1 MKKVLILVLVSLF
14 AFLATTSIT
23 YAFTEGV
30 QAKYG
35 TDFSSY
41 EEELEAAG
49 QFNEE
54 LAAESFVLMKNDDNA
69 LPLSSSEK
77 YVSLFG
83 TRSDNIILGGAG
95 SGGGSAPNAVSI
107 KESLEAQDF
116 RLNPS
121 LVNIYSGTEQTAEL
135 PLSDIA
141 SADGSYAMY
150 KDAAIVVFSRT
161 GSEFNDAALYSVSG
175 HDDLLDHTYSLDV
188 NEKALINKVAN
199 EFDKVIVLINSAHP
213 MELSWLQDHEGVSSI
228 VWIGHPGETGAAA
241 IGKVLD
247 GTINPSG
254 KTSDIYPA
262 QFSMDPTWANFKG
275 NIQSQLVVG
284 VGEDSDTLFTY
295 YEGEGSA
302 NNVEAPLNNGTDGIA
317 SNDWDYYQ
325 YSRATDSLGQTVTV
339 DGPSSGAR
347 YYATLDYEEGIYM
360 GYRWYETA
368 NEDGFFDTDSHGLTV
383 AQRLAAADPNNPAD
397 LYYNRLDGVVYPFG
411 YGLSYTTFDVE
422 IVSANNSGVSISN
435 GAQLNTAY
443 GQEITLNVKV
453 TNTGDVAGKKVVQVY
468 YSAPYTSGE
477 IEKASVNLVQF
488 AKSKLLSP
496 GQSETIQITF
506 KVQDMASFDYLDS
519 NNSGHAGYEL
529 DPGMYNIGVYDDSHT
544 SLDSLDVEVVGSVVN
559 YDFDSTTGEAIEV
572 RFTGDGVWDG
582 TRSDLD
588 YYDSRRTSLVSETPM
603 TYLTRADF
611 DGTMPEAPTPADL
624 RWSDDALLILQSQVY
639 YSAFNDLPTDPW
651 YKDAS
656 DVVGWDQAD
665 DTSARVDGKTAVS
678 LYDMSGVA
686 FDDPLWDTFLN
697 QLTWDELRGLI
708 SSNRFTTPA
717 LDSIDKPASSDV
729 DGPAQ
734 LNDGTFWVS
743 EVNIAS
749 TWNTDMVY
757 KQGLFVGNES
767 LYQGVSGWYGP
778 GLNIHRNPAA
788 GRNFEYY
795 SQDGIHSG
803 LIAAAVIK
811 GATDKGVVVYMK
823 HLTLNDQETSR
834 YTVSTFVTEQA
845 LREIYLRPWEYAIKL
860 GNANASMAGF
870 NKIGLLSTTSN
881 YELYQGVLR
890 DEFGF
895 RGSSVTD
902 MYGWGYS
909 PGTTGDMNARLNITP
924 LGSYANTFGRNIEGT
939 WDAENNNVVITF
951 NENITNG
958 TRYTKDDETGRS
970 TATIN
975 SSNPVNINYINNRD
989 FIDYSVSG
997 IEVDYSTTTL
1007 PGPSA
1012 AFTDATT
1019 MKDGT
1024 TLYAQDD
1031 EMVSYTQWYSVRT
1044 AAKSLLFAQANSNT
1058 MANGVIAGNLEG
1070 ITATID
1076 QGASV
1081 DLDVSYEVMDGALY
1095 QLADG
1100 SQLPEGLEVTQDG
1113 HITGMPLE
1121 AGEFTISVLASVG
1134 GYVNVELDHTI
1145 TVAPTF
1151 VISGLASAE
1160 ENVAVSDASIGS
1172 DDWVVGVSSL
1182 YIQSSWGT
1190 FPVTVSEISY
1200 TVIGGQLPDGLTLA
1214 ADGTITGTPTVAGTF
1229 NATIKTHVYGSHQW
1243 FGAVSQ
1249 DFVTPVEV
1257 TVAAGTPLPTSNV
1270 TFDSNYPESSTQV
1283 VNVLTGESVEALNAP
1298 YRPGYI
1304 FIGWFTDAQAT
1315 TAVDFSATVDSDM
1328 TVYAGWL
1335 SATSVDDLAAS
1346 INQSIADINAAI
1358 ADSNSDI
1365 DDLVEAL
1372 NTAVAA
1378 LNTALQATDD
1388 DLSDEITTLN
1398 QAIATLNSN
1407 INDSNANIDLIED
1420 QISDDVAQKPA
1431 ATTAIVLGS
1440 VSTLGVGGLF
1450 LALVLKKKLF

>member
-1 MKKVLILVLVSLF
+1 MKKVLILVLVSVF

-41 EEELEAAG
+41 EEELEAASE
-49 QFNEE
+49 FNEE
-54 LAAESFVLMKNDDNA
+54 LAAESFVLLKNEDNA

-95 SGGGSAPNAVSI
+95 SGGGSAPDAASI
-107 KESLEAQDF
+107 KDSLEAQDF

-121 LVNIYSGTEQTAEL
+121 LLNIYSGTDQTAEL

-141 SADGSYAMY
+141 SADQSYAMY
-150 KDAAIVVFSRT
+150 NDAAIVVFSRT
-161 GSEFNDAALYSVSG
+161 GSEFNDAALYSVAG

-188 NEKALINKVAN
+188 NEKALINKVAS
-199 EFDKVIVLINSAHP
+199 EFDKIIVLINSAHP
-213 MELSWLQDHEGVSSI
+213 MELSWLEDHEDVSAI
-228 VWIGHPGETGAAA
+228 VWIGHPGESGAAA

-284 VGEDSDTLFTY
+284 VGTDSDTLYTY

-302 NNVEAPLNNGTDGIA
+302 NNVEAPLDSGTDGIA

-368 NEDGFFDTDSHGLTV
+368 NADGFFDTDSHGLTV
-383 AQRLAAADPNNPAD
+383 AQRLAAADPKNPAD

-411 YGLSYTTFDVE
+411 YGLSYTSFDVE
-422 IVSANNSGVSISN
+422 IVSANNSGVN
-435 GAQLNTAY
+435 LTDGDQLNTAY

-453 TNTGDVAGKKVVQVY
+453 TNTGDIAGKKVVQVY

-488 AKSKLLSP
+488 AKSKLLNP
-496 GQSETIQITF
+496 GQSETIQVTF

-519 NNSGHAGYEL
+519 NNSAHAGYEL

-544 SLDSLDVEVVGSVVN
+544 SLDSLNVEVVGSVVN

-588 YYDSRRTSLVSETPM
+588 YYDTRRTSLVSETPM

-611 DGTMPEAPTPADL
+611 DGTMPQAPTPADL

-656 DVVGWDQAD
+656 DVAGWDQAD

-708 SSNRFTTPA
+708 SSNRFSTPS
-717 LDSIDKPASSDV
+717 LDSIDKPSSSDV

-734 LNDGTFWVS
+734 LKDGTFWVS

-749 TWNTDMVY
+749 TWNTDLVY

-823 HLTLNDQETSR
+823 HLSLNDQETSR

-860 GNANASMAGF
+860 GNANASMSGF
-870 NKIGLLSTTSN
+870 NKIGLLSNTSN

-924 LGSYANTFGRNIEGT
+924 LGSYANSFGRNIEGT
-939 WDAENNNVVITF
+939 WDAENNNVVISF
-951 NENITNG
+951 NENVTNG

-989 FIDYSVSG
+989 FIDYSTSG

-1012 AFTDATT
+1012 AYTDATT

-1031 EMVSYTQWYSVRT
+1031 EMVSYTQWYAVRT

-1070 ITATID
+1070 VTAAID

-1081 DLDVSYEVMDGALY
+1081 DIDVSYDVMEGALY
-1095 QLADG
+1095 RLADG
-1100 SQLPEGLEVTQDG
+1100 SALPEGLEVTQNG
-1113 HITGMPLE
+1113 HIVGMPLE
-1121 AGEFTISVLASVG
+1121 AGEFTVSVLASVG

-1145 TVAPTF
+1145 SVTPTF
-1151 VISGLASAE
+1151 VVSGLDSAE
-1160 ENVAVSDASIGS
+1160 ENMAVTDAKISS
-1172 DDWVVGVSSL
+1172 EDWVVGVSSL

-1200 TVIGGQLPDGLTLA
+1200 TVVGGQLPDGLTLE
-1214 ADGTITGTPTVAGTF
+1214 ADGTITGSPTVAGTF

-1243 FGAVSQ
+1243 FGSVSQ
-1249 DFVTPVEV
+1249 DFVTPVEI
-1257 TVAAGTPLPTSNV
+1257 TVAVGTPLPTSNV
-1270 TFDSNYPESSTQV
+1270 TFDANFQDSTPQV
-1283 VNVLTGESVEALNAP
+1283 VNVLTGNTVDALNAP

-1315 TAVDFSATVDSDM
+1315 TAADFTATVDSDM
-1328 TVYAGWL
+1328 TIYAGWL

-1358 ADSNSDI
+1358 TDANGDI
-1365 DDLVEAL
+1365 DDLVTAL

-1378 LNTALQATDD
+1378 LNAALQSTDD

-1398 QAIATLNSN
+1398 QAIATLNSS

-1431 ATTAIVLGS
+1431 ATTAIILGS

-1450 LALVLKKKLF
+1450 LVLVLKKKLF